1 MKKANKLH
9 RETPQNGKAILKN
22 MRCKYIVLCEKYY
35 GRSFVTTNQV
45 YIFGY
50 IYYNYHYFGVSKYSI
65 NLFKLSI
72 LGSHFR
78 PPVTFAL
85 RADLSFVKMPRQTS
99 LVVVTVRSKAS
110 CSRGFF
116 FSISTIP
123 LRICK
128 LLNHKHLRRLDLT
141 VSPRI

>member
-1 MKKANKLH
+1 
-9 RETPQNGKAILKN
+9 
-22 MRCKYIVLCEKYY
+22 MRK
-35 GRSFVTTNQV
+35 TNQV

-85 RADLSFVKMPRQTS
+85 RADLYFVKMPRQIS

-110 CSRGFF
+110 CSCGFF
-116 FSISTIP
+116 FRISTIP

-128 LLNHKHLRRLDLT
+128 LLNHKHLKRLDPLQYHREYEFFGICNDLPSKQN
-141 VSPRI
+141 VHPGQ